1 MPFIVSSTKFSV
13 SMLSNARVLGLRK
26 TLPPISRGLRR
37 LYCTF
42 LFLYLP
48 TRYEN
53 IHITLLTKVHRVKAM
68 VFPVVIYRCESWTIK
83 VEYKRT
89 DAFKVWCWRILLSVP
104 WTAEIQ
110 PVNRKGNQSWIFI
123 GRTDAEVPTL
133 WLSDAKSW
141 FIGKDPD
148 ARLRLRAGG
157 ERGDRE

>member
-1 MPFIVSSTKFSV
+1 MPFIVSNTKFSV

-68 VFPVVIYRCESWTIK
+68 VFPVVMYRCESWTIK

-89 DAFKVWCWRILLSVP
+89 DAFKVWCWRILLRVP
-104 WTAEIQ
+104 WTAK
-110 PVNRKGNQSWIFI
+110 RSNQSIIKEISPEYSLEGLMPQFQHF
-123 GRTDAEVPTL
+123 GYL
-133 WLSDAKSW
+133 MQ
-141 FIGKDPD
+141 
-148 ARLRLRAGG
+148 RA
-157 ERGDRE
+157 DS